1 MVRKILLLRRLTVE
15 EIGTAQTEI
24 LNTLEA
30 NRDKLKAAL
39 GELSGQESMVCSAT
53 DSQ

>member
-1 MVRKILLLRRLTVE
+1 ME
-15 EIGTAQTEI
+15 EIGTAQTEV

-39 GELSGQESMVCSAT
+39 GELSGRESMVCLVT
-53 DSQ
+53 DSL